1 MHEENNSRSVGN
13 WVAAKRVKNRRDF
26 AISSI
31 ALAFIFFLLCKNAFA
46 ADIRY
51 STVGDFS
58 IIIEGEIVA
67 GDAEVFRSM
76 LEDARARVGSVILY
90 SSGGRLYEA
99 MEIGETIRDLALTT
113 YAPQRECYAQD
124 PQNCICASACFFI
137 HAGGLERY
145 GVDTHVHRPYFDPE
159 HFSGLSFGA
168 AQIAYSQMIDD
179 ARLYLQD
186 MGVSQEIIQFVFETP
201 PDQALALSPPD
212 ASVSM
217 FEIYADYL
225 GPSEV
230 LSTWLNSRCGAILD
244 DDLYVYFSIGRNSP
258 RPSFD
263 ALNEDERAFQDRIG
277 MSLELFYELGG
288 ERSSCEYRSQREARR
303 EAYVA
308 AFGESALY
316 DHDLGWISMA
326 DFWITL
332 HDFLGEPIDAPEAS
346 GWYLGSPGFWILET
360 NIEQIGPLRLFAF
373 GEGDTINSGSI
384 DYTMFRNPSAQ
395 PFSREDVENFV
406 RDIYWYAGG
415 AEDAIIS
422 ETGSEMWGNITWE
435 DGDGVMRCVA
445 DGLVMDRGFELVA
458 SLSCRL
464 Q

>member
-1 MHEENNSRSVGN
+1 MSDKQGERIHRKKAALIKPKIWLYSAIGLPLVIFASTLIYNN
-13 WVAAKRVKNRRDF
+13 AQ
-26 AISSI
+26 
-31 ALAFIFFLLCKNAFA
+31 A

-51 STVGDFS
+51 STVGGFS

-67 GDAEVFRSM
+67 GDAEVFRSK
-76 LEDARARVGSVILY
+76 LEDARARVESVILY

-99 MEIGETIRDLALTT
+99 MEIGELIRDLALTT
-113 YAPQRECYAQD
+113 YAPQGECHALD

-137 HAGGLERY
+137 HAGGLARY
-145 GVDTHVHRPYFDPE
+145 GTDTYVHRPYFDPE
-159 HFSGLSFGA
+159 DFAGLSFAA
-168 AQIAYSQMIDD
+168 AQVAYSQMIEE
-179 ARLYLQD
+179 ANLYLQE
-186 MGVSQEIIQFVFETP
+186 MNVPPEIIQFVFEPP
-201 PDQALALSPPD
+201 PDEALALAPSD
-212 ASVSM
+212 LDLSM
-217 FEIYADYL
+217 YEIYGDYI
-225 GPSEV
+225 GQSEI
-230 LSTWLNSRCGAILD
+230 LSTWLNSRCGTILD
-244 DDLYVYFSIGRNSP
+244 DDLYVYYSIGRNSP
-258 RPSFD
+258 PPDFD
-263 ALNEDERAFQDRIG
+263 ALTEDERAFQNRIG
-277 MSLELFYELGG
+277 MSLERFYELGG

-332 HDFLGEPIDAPEAS
+332 HDFLGEPFNAPEAS

-360 NIEQIGPLRLFAF
+360 NIEQIGPLTLFAF
-373 GEGDTINSGSI
+373 GEGDTINSVSI

-406 RDIYWYAGG
+406 RDIYWYAGDP
-415 AEDAIIS
+415 EDTIIS
-422 ETGSEMWGNITWE
+422 ATGWETWGTIRWE

-445 DGLVMDRGFELVA
+445 DGLVRDSGFELLA